1 MRSKLQ
7 LKTSFEAL
15 FDAESQLGLVDQR
28 GAATGRPRFHD
39 LRNYHAVAASERV
52 DGSTSKATVLQTPRQ
67 TSHFLKNCCARI

>member
-28 GAATGRPRFHD
+28 GAATGRPRF
-39 LRNYHAVAASERV
+39 S
-52 DGSTSKATVLQTPRQ
+52 
-67 TSHFLKNCCARI
+67 